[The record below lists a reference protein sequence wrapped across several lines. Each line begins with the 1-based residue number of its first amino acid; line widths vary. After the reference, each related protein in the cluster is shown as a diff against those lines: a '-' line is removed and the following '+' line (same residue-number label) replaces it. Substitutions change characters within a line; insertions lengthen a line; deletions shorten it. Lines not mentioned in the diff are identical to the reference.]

1 VNVLFQ
7 KVFLKDLAAIPPKTR
22 TQVEQFVFE
31 DVPQAESIQAVGKI
45 EKMQGYTGYY
55 KARFGNY
62 RVGMKIEGKTVTFE
76 RVLNR
81 KEIYRKF
88 P

>member
-1 VNVLFQ
+1 MNVLFQ
-7 KVFLKDLAAIPPKTR
+7 KIFLKDLAAIPSKTR
-22 TQVEQFVFE
+22 AQVEQFVFE
-31 DVPQAESIQAVGKI
+31 DVPQAESVHAVGKI
-45 EKMQGYTGYY
+45 EKLQGYTGYY